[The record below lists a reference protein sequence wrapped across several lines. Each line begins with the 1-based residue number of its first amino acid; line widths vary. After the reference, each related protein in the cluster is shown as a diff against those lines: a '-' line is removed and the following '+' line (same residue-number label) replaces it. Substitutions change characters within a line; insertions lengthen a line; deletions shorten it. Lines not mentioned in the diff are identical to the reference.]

1 MLDLPSQNNEK
12 KHKRMYTLN
21 VLEWPGAVVARA
33 GSLAGPRWAASVG
46 HILDRQRPHPASRLV
61 SLGPWRGP
69 VCTFRPSRLGHV
81 YEDGSPGHLGA
92 RASEKWRPD
101 RSLLTALP
109 RTPPSRMG
117 FHIPGFY
124 RPEEKKKKWH
134 FLRDTDGDICS
145 GPRGRKITVNV
156 RMKNVNRAQ
165 RNKPE

>member
-46 HILDRQRPHPASRLV
+46 HILERQRPHPASRLV

-69 VCTFRPSRLGHV
+69 VCTFRPSRLCHV
-81 YEDGSPGHLGA
+81 YEDGSPGHLGPERQRNGA
-92 RASEKWRPD
+92 PTAACSPPCPG
-101 RSLLTALP
+101 LLPLAWAFTFRGFIALKK
-109 RTPPSRMG
+109 
-117 FHIPGFY
+117 
-124 RPEEKKKKWH
+124 KKKKWH

>member
-46 HILDRQRPHPASRLV
+46 HILERQRPHPASRLV

-81 YEDGSPGHLGA
+81 YEDGSPGHLGPERQRNGA
-92 RASEKWRPD
+92 RPQPAHRPAQD
-101 RSLLTALP
+101 SSLSHGLSHSGVLSP
-109 RTPPSRMG
+109 LRK
-117 FHIPGFY
+117 
-124 RPEEKKKKWH
+124 KKKKWH
-134 FLRDTDGDICS
+134 FLRDTDGDICL